1 MSIFSAIV
9 SKVFHQPLPPGADV
23 IALLHRAAME
33 RPVIEK
39 LNWGQSMVDLLKL
52 LNLDSGPDARRA
64 LALELRYSGDPNDM
78 LHMNIWL
85 HREVMAR
92 LAQRRAQMAPDLRH

>member
-9 SKVFHQPLPPGADV
+9 SRVFHQPLPPGADV
-23 IALLHRAAME
+23 VAILHRAAME
-33 RPVIEK
+33 RPVIEP
-39 LNWGQSMVDLLKL
+39 LNWGQSIVDLLKL
-52 LNLDSGPDARRA
+52 LDLDSGPDARRA

-78 LHMNIWL
+78 LHMNTWL

-92 LAQRRAQMAPDLRH
+92 LAQRRSQVTPDLHH